1 MLIILNVIHHW
12 WDILQN
18 TSSIS
23 INPLGESCSEAH
35 RTPFMRSYHGPL
47 SRITAQVCAG
57 LSFMGTLPSLGLWRK
72 RLVPCILVCIW
83 RTNRVNYWYLE
94 RVSHRVIRWRS
105 RCETT
110 CTPNLLPLSFL
121 LSYSSHCDLFFSLYI
136 SSVSVS
142 IFLSLFTHL
151 NESFALTCSSDFCPF
166 DLIHTLK
173 N

>member
-1 MLIILNVIHHW
+1 MNVIHHW

-18 TSSIS
+18 TTSIS
-23 INPLGESCSEAH
+23 INPLGESCSETH

-72 RLVPCILVCIW
+72 RLVSCTFVCIW

-94 RVSHRVIRWRS
+94 RVSRRVIRWRS

-121 LSYSSHCDLFFSLYI
+121 LSTVIPLWSLFFSLYHLCLYFHL
-136 SSVSVS
+136 ST
-142 IFLSLFTHL
+142 SLFTYL
-151 NESFALTCSSDFCPF
+151 NESFTPICSSDFWPF
-166 DLIHTLK
+166 DLIHILK

>member
-1 MLIILNVIHHW
+1 MGYIAKHNFNLDQSSWWTNV
-12 WDILQN
+12 
-18 TSSIS
+18 SK
-23 INPLGESCSEAH
+23 AH

-72 RLVPCILVCIW
+72 RLVPCTLVCIW

-94 RVSHRVIRWRS
+94 RVSRRVIRWRS

-110 CTPNLLPLSFL
+110 CTPNLLPLSFF
-121 LSYSSHCDLFFSLYI
+121 LSYSSHCDLSFSLRLI
-136 SSVSVS
+136 SASLSPSFFHFLHIWTRVSLEHAA
-142 IFLSLFTHL
+142 FRF
-151 NESFALTCSSDFCPF
+151 FWPF
-166 DLIHTLK
+166 DLIHILK